1 MQGGASDASREVQIC
16 LRPMTSEPI
25 HNTLDGIDQLLAAH
39 SSMVAT
45 VARREVTRIRD
56 LAREANQLERDLS
69 QQVTDLVPSLLKIP
83 GCGALSAAK
92 FLGEAADIARFKSRD
107 AYAIWAGVAPIPM
120 WSANTERLGWYQSP
134 RV

>member
-1 MQGGASDASREVQIC
+1 MNRYK
-16 LRPMTSEPI
+16 
-25 HNTLDGIDQLLAAH
+25 TLDGIDQLLAAH

-56 LAREANQLERDLS
+56 LTREANQLERDIS
-69 QQVTDLVPSLLKIP
+69 QQVTQLVPSLLKIP

-107 AYAIWAGVAPIPM
+107 AYAIWAGVAPIPV